1 LRFFDSAYEK
11 QEEQDRPGEAA
22 TISGIG
28 YVPVHEGLAA
38 KVLAMFSSEGML
50 TPIVTP
56 NGCTLSPVASSA
68 SAVALSVRL
77 SGSGQAMSG
86 ELAQAEY
93 WSVADP
99 TFAHSYPELHHYTNF
114 AGISGI
120 FESQTIWATQFCY
133 LNDSSEV
140 SLLRDP
146 LTVALKRRFL
156 RALVDRQRGSL
167 RLQMFLRKHGG
178 APRVAEGDADRLVQ
192 ILHENIFGGGLAV
205 PFIAS
210 FCSHVNDQSYEKENG
225 LLSQWRG
232 YGKDGG
238 FCIVFDTAAFVTIL
252 EAEFNAYNWIR
263 LRIAPVRYAYDDIE
277 VDTLFPELVE
287 RCDAFF
293 IGPLENKHPL
303 VDQAGLASFF
313 MSACPLFKHR
323 GFHEEREVRIVAIP
337 GARDVLR
344 SNPEYDLSERWKTI
358 HVRGDANIPYLRLN
372 DHLNKGA
379 LPIKR
384 VIVGPSQAQT
394 NNLERARGIVGDIPV
409 LPSATPFRG

>member
-1 LRFFDSAYEK
+1 
-11 QEEQDRPGEAA
+11 
-22 TISGIG
+22 
-28 YVPVHEGLAA
+28 
-38 KVLAMFSSEGML
+38 
-50 TPIVTP
+50 
-56 NGCTLSPVASSA
+56 
-68 SAVALSVRL
+68 
-77 SGSGQAMSG
+77 MSG

-120 FESQTIWATQFCY
+120 LESQTIWATHFCY
-133 LNDSSEV
+133 LNDSREV

-156 RALVDRQRGSL
+156 RALVDRQRASL

-178 APRVAEGDADRLVQ
+178 ALRVAEGDADRLVQ
-192 ILHENIFGGGLAV
+192 ILYEKIFDGGLAV

-238 FCIVFDTAAFVTIL
+238 FCIVFDTAAFVAIL

-287 RCDAFF
+287 RCEAFF
-293 IGPLENKHPL
+293 IRPLENKHPL

-313 MSACPLFKHR
+313 MSACPLFKHQ

-337 GARDVLR
+337 GAKDVLR
-344 SNPEYDLSERWKTI
+344 SHPEYDVSERWKTT
-358 HVRGDANIPYLRLN
+358 HVRGDANIPYLKLN
-372 DHLNKGA
+372 DHCNKGA

-384 VIVGPSQAQT
+384 VIVGPSQTQAG
-394 NNLERARGIVGDIPV
+394 NLKRARNIIGDIPV
-409 LPSATPFRG
+409 IPSATPFTG